1 MALFQREKNTYRI
14 EIDLGFNSNGKRK
27 RIYETFN
34 GSKKEAKARESEI
47 KNQVKSGLYVDN
59 NNLTYEMFINK
70 WLKDYAEPTLA
81 PKTLSVYKARTND
94 IIKQLGSIKIK
105 NLRPLHLIEFYNHLR
120 DREKP
125 KKLSPKTIRH
135 YYMLNNTI
143 LNHAIKWQIITNNP
157 NEKIDRPK
165 VYKKEAQYY
174 DVEQTKSLLKCLE
187 KENPKYR
194 ALILLT
200 LDTGARRGEITGL
213 EWSDIDFEKGIV
225 TINKTTQYVDNKIIE
240 KLPKNESSRRKVYIT
255 KVTIEALKQH
265 KIELDSLKKKTGN
278 KWKDSNKVFTSNEG
292 GLIHPDTASKIFGK
306 ILKKYNLPKI
316 SFHSLRHTSV
326 SLLIASGIHTQ
337 VISKRVGHSSASTTQ
352 NIYSH
357 VFESVASEVTDKMND
372 ILTQ

>member
-1 MALFQREKNTYRI
+1 MAIFQRGKNTYRI
-14 EIDLGFNSNGKRK
+14 ESDLGFDSNGKRK

-34 GSKKEAKARESEI
+34 GNKKEAKARESEI
-47 KNQVKSGLYVDN
+47 KNQIKSGLYVDN
-59 NNLTYEMFINK
+59 NNLTYEMFIYK

-81 PKTLSVYKARTND
+81 PKTLSVYKARAND

-125 KKLSPKTIRH
+125 KRLSPKTIRH

-143 LNHAIKWQIITNNP
+143 LNHAVKWQIIVNNP
-157 NEKIDRPK
+157 NTKVDKPKII
-165 VYKKEAQYY
+165 KKEAKYY
-174 DVEQTKSLLKCLE
+174 DIEQTKKLIKCLE
-187 KENPKYR
+187 NEKPKYR
-194 ALILLT
+194 ALILLA
-200 LDTGARRGEITGL
+200 LDTGARRGELTGL
-213 EWSDIDFEKGIV
+213 EWEDVDFKKNII

-240 KLPKNESSRRKVYIT
+240 KLPKNESSIRKVYIT
-255 KVTIEALKQH
+255 PVTGKALKEYKKEQ
-265 KIELDSLKKKTGN
+265 ELLKKKTGN
-278 KWKDSNKVFTSNEG
+278 KWKNTKKVFTTLEG
-292 GLIHPDTASKIFGK
+292 DWIHPDTASKIFEK
-306 ILKKYNLPKI
+306 IINKYNLPKI

-357 VFESVASEVTDKMND
+357 VFESVASEVTDKMNE